1 MADRGKPPAA
11 RRRGGKAAAP
21 RRGGSLSPA
30 GVAATARASVAGGG
44 SSAAS
49 RAPTSSGLNASP
61 PATNTHQPPPAATKS
76 RGGRSRG
83 RGSSKGVAAAARA
96 NGEKGQPPGPKRKRP
111 PLDEQKRAARF
122 LASPSKATE
131 ERIARAY
138 AHRLY
143 LIDRQAAA
151 CGHDSVPTS
160 CDFHVLGSTG
170 NVYTVTISR
179 MPRCTC
185 PDNARGNVCKHLL
198 FVMLRVLKVPQDNP
212 CIWQKALLAD
222 EVASLLL
229 NNDSSAELAGLR
241 ASTGVLEQFQAL
253 SGASTSAVS
262 GAAPPSTAPRELE
275 GDCPICYEPLAND
288 SGQPKE
294 PVVSCKVCGNNVH
307 RDCFQHWK
315 SSKTAAGVT
324 CIFCRAPWQDEE
336 TQPGVGGKL
345 PVARNVF
352 QARAAG
358 YINLA
363 EYSIDTRHA
372 NSSLQDLYPDTW
384 QWIGAKRKGKRKLDR
399 PHNCPRGH
407 EVTWQCNLSKN
418 IDHNC
423 IHGLRDRLHRIK
435 LTR

>member
-1 MADRGKPPAA
+1 MAEQGKPPAA
-11 RRRGGKAAAP
+11 RRRGGKAATP
-21 RRGGSLSPA
+21 RRGGGLSPA
-30 GVAATARASVAGGG
+30 GAAATARASGSGRG
-44 SSAAS
+44 SSAKS
-49 RAPTSSGLNASP
+49 RAPTRSGLIVSP
-61 PATNTHQPPPAATKS
+61 PEVNTHQTPPSATKS
-76 RGGRSRG
+76 RGGRSTLMHAAHVNDVPLSSNRG
-83 RGSSKGVAAAARA
+83 RGRGKGEEAAARA
-96 NGEKGQPPGPKRKRP
+96 SEGNGQSPSAKRKRP

-143 LIDRQAAA
+143 LIDRQTAV
-151 CGHDSVPTS
+151 CGTDSVPTS

-185 PDNARGNVCKHLL
+185 PDNARGNACKHLL
-198 FVMLRVLKVPQDNP
+198 FVMLRVLKVSQDNP

-229 NNDSSAELAGLR
+229 NNESSAELAGLR
-241 ASTGVLEQFQAL
+241 ASTGVLERFQAL
-253 SGASTSAVS
+253 NGASTSAVS
-262 GAAPPSTAPRELE
+262 GAAPPSAAPRKLE

-324 CIFCRAPWQDEE
+324 CIFCRSPWQDEE
-336 TQPGVGGKL
+336 TQPGVSGTL

-363 EYSIDTRHA
+363 EFSTDTRHA
-372 NSSLQDLYPDTW
+372 SSSLQDLYPDTW
-384 QWIGAKRKGKRKLDR
+384 QWIGAKRKGKR
-399 PHNCPRGH
+399 
-407 EVTWQCNLSKN
+407 
-418 IDHNC
+418 
-423 IHGLRDRLHRIK
+423 RIVPAK
-435 LTR
+435 EET

>member
-1 MADRGKPPAA
+1 MAERGKPPAA
-11 RRRGGKAAAP
+11 RRRGGKAATP
-21 RRGGSLSPA
+21 RRGGGLSPA
-30 GVAATARASVAGGG
+30 GAAVTARASRSGRG
-44 SSAAS
+44 SSAES
-49 RAPTSSGLNASP
+49 GAPTSSGLMVSP
-61 PATNTHQPPPAATKS
+61 PEVNIHQVNIHQTPPSATKS
-76 RGGRSRG
+76 RGGRSTLMHAAHVDDVPLSSSRG
-83 RGSSKGVAAAARA
+83 RGRGKGEAAAAQA
-96 NGEKGQPPGPKRKRP
+96 SEGNGQSPSAKRKRP

-131 ERIARAY
+131 ERIVRAY

-143 LIDRQAAA
+143 LIDRQTAA
-151 CGHDSVPTS
+151 CGPDSVPTS

-229 NNDSSAELAGLR
+229 NNESSAELAGLR
-241 ASTGVLEQFQAL
+241 ASTGVLEQIQAL
-253 SGASTSAVS
+253 NGASTSAVS
-262 GAAPPSTAPRELE
+262 GAAPPSAAPRELE

-324 CIFCRAPWQDEE
+324 CIFCRAPWQDDE
-336 TQPGVGGKL
+336 TQPGVSGTL

-363 EYSIDTRHA
+363 EIVPVKEET
-372 NSSLQDLYPDTW
+372 
-384 QWIGAKRKGKRKLDR
+384 
-399 PHNCPRGH
+399 
-407 EVTWQCNLSKN
+407 
-418 IDHNC
+418 
-423 IHGLRDRLHRIK
+423 
-435 LTR
+435 